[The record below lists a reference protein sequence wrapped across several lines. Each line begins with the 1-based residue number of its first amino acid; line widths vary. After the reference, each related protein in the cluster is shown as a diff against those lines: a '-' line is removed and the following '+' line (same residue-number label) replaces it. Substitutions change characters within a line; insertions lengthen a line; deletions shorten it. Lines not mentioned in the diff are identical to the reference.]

1 MKCDDC
7 VHKSLCQ
14 LMLKYTNKADYCE
27 VYIPEKQIAT
37 PAEWIPCISNREGQI
52 SWHDYKCSKCSHHKD
67 RPMPFCEICGSIM
80 NRKEKRNEMPIS
92 DHNNS

>member
-7 VHKSLCQ
+7 VHAGICINQTKGNCE
-14 LMLKYTNKADYCE
+14 DY
-27 VYIPEKQIAT
+27 ISEKQIVT
-37 PAEWIPCISNREGQI
+37 PADWIPCISNREGQI
-52 SWHDYKCSKCSHHKD
+52 SWRDYKCSKCSHHKD